1 MNCVKC
7 GAALEEGSTSTLCP
21 ACQALENTSSTEPV
35 ETPAD
40 PPADPPTD
48 VPTPP
53 AEPPVTPEPTPEPTP
68 PPSPE
73 PPAEETTPPENEVPG
88 GTL

>member
-21 ACQALENTSSTEPV
+21 ACQALE
-35 ETPAD
+35 TP
-40 PPADPPTD
+40 TQEEK
-48 VPTPP
+48 P
-53 AEPPVTPEPTPEPTP
+53 AEPVAPAEPTTPAETPEITMPDVEPTP
-68 PPSPE
+68 PPENTPE
-73 PPAEETTPPENEVPG
+73 PPAENPAAPSDEVPG

>member
-21 ACQALENTSSTEPV
+21 ACQALETPIQEEKPAEPAAPAEPTAPA
-35 ETPAD
+35 ETPEITMPD
-40 PPADPPTD
+40 VES

-53 AEPPVTPEPTPEPTP
+53 PAEDT
-68 PPSPE
+68 PE
-73 PPAEETTPPENEVPG
+73 PPAEEPTPPSDEVPG